1 MRRAVPYLAA
11 ALALAACGRQP
22 PAAAPGPTVSL
33 EQSSDNEARHLLQ
46 VDVTAGSGPVT
57 VRGLQLRGGG
67 FVQVAPTPRN
77 DVVQAGTRSAFAIPY
92 GVALCEG
99 RPAPVVMLVDT
110 PSGRL
115 EVEVADDRL
124 LPRLR
129 ARECAHLT
137 ATAGA

>member
-1 MRRAVPYLAA
+1 MRRAVLFLAA
-11 ALALAACGRQP
+11 ALVLAACGRNA

-46 VDVTAGSGPVT
+46 VDVTAGTAPVT

-67 FVQVAPTPRN
+67 FVQVAPTARN

-110 PSGRL
+110 PAGRL

-137 ATAGA
+137 GAAGG